1 MSTNDTIEIVKAAAT
16 AAVSHRAQNPVILDL
31 RELDCFTDFFG
42 IFSGISD
49 IQVEGI
55 SDAILKELEENWDQQ
70 PWQKEG
76 SQRADWIL
84 LDYVDF
90 VIHIFID
97 EKRSY
102 YNLER
107 LWAEAP
113 NLELPDFEGIITI
126 EKQEDYNEEEVALG
140 LVSAEMDESE

>member
-1 MSTNDTIEIVKAAAT
+1 MRTNNILEIVKAAVA
-16 AAVSHRAQNPVILDL
+16 AAVNHRAQNPVILDL
-31 RELDCFTDFFG
+31 RELDCFTDFFA

-55 SDAILKELEENWDQQ
+55 SDAVLEELEENWDQR

-76 SQRADWIL
+76 AKRSDWIL

-90 VIHIFID
+90 VIHIFLD
-97 EKRSY
+97 EKRSF

-107 LWAEAP
+107 LWSEAP
-113 NLELPDFEGIITI
+113 QIDLPET
-126 EKQEDYNEEEVALG
+126 EVAKIIDQQEEYDENELILG
-140 LVSAEMDESE
+140 LVTSDGGNTT

>member
-1 MSTNDTIEIVKAAAT
+1 MAEENTLEIVKAAAT

-31 RELDCFTDFFG
+31 RELDCFTDYFA

-55 SDAILKELEENWDQQ
+55 SDAILDELEANWDQI

-76 SQRADWIL
+76 AQRADWIL

-90 VIHIFID
+90 VIHIFLED
-97 EKRSY
+97 KRSY

-113 NLELPDFEGIITI
+113 QIEIPEMEGRIIVQQPETYDEDEL
-126 EKQEDYNEEEVALG
+126 VLG
-140 LVSAEMDESE
+140 LVTADGEGKA